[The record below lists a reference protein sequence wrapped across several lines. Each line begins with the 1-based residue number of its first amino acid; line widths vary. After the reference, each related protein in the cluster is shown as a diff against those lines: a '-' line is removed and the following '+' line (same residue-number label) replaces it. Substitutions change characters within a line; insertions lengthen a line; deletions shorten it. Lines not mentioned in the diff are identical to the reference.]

1 MAQRKKL
8 KAQVDLESF

>member
-8 KAQVDLESF
+8 TSKTHL